1 MLTITPHDK
10 YKYNKLNFYFFPL
23 NVKKVYY
30 LWSIVLYTAIDRF
43 GLVPQKFNE
52 DTSVLE
58 YIAANSYLT
67 LTVNFNDVYHTF
79 CTDF

>member
-10 YKYNKLNFYFFPL
+10 YKYNKLNFFFFPL
-23 NVKKVYY
+23 NVKKMYY
-30 LWSIVLYTAIDRF
+30 LWSIMLYTAIDRF

-58 YIAANSYLT
+58 YIIILKAT
-67 LTVNFNDVYHTF
+67 
-79 CTDF
+79 CCQ